1 MLSHRDRLR
10 GAGHFSTIDKTW
22 LDGVIMK
29 AWAMVALLISAAS
42 LPLGAAEPPGDLAA
56 LPYFVA
62 RQPGQPIIAAGIMPV
77 KPFTVLGPRGA
88 LLGQQDGS
96 FEAWIFPWKIFSHM
110 RITAEM
116 KDYAVPI
123 DVNEQAS
130 TIDVQPGHTTI
141 TFSHANFTVRE
152 TLFAPQQA
160 PEGGGALAFYQIE
173 AVRPM
178 TLTFSFTPEMLRM
191 WPALSDDRPSPEWV
205 KTGASGFYVLHLNFP
220 DHAGAIAMPT
230 AQYGILAPY
239 QERPKNYPLQF
250 VIHFDPAT
258 DRNKLYPLLMTTADT
273 AAAATT
279 PALASKLQALDSG
292 FRELF
297 SDSEKHFQNF
307 TAQHLSIDT
316 PDQKLNQ
323 AFTWAEVAID
333 QLRVET
339 IPSHSE
345 TALVAGFYTS
355 GDSARPGFGWYFG
368 RDALWTLYAVNS
380 YGDYQLTRDELNF
393 LIKRQSPEGRIIHE
407 WSQTADL
414 VDWKSLPYAYASAD
428 ANPLLLMAADD
439 YLKVSGDT
447 QFIQTNWDALERAWT
462 FETTH
467 DSDGDGTYENTEGS
481 GWVESWPPGMPHQE
495 IYLAALDQ
503 QASTAMAALA
513 RATAHPDIAQQAEIR
528 ATKVGATIEKE
539 YLLPGGGFYAF
550 SRNADGSTD
559 PSPTIFPAVA
569 SWDGTYR
576 LQHAQPMFDRWAA
589 QEFSTDWGTR
599 DLSPTVSFYDP
610 ISYHQGTVWPLYT
623 GWVAVSE
630 YRNGRNLSAYAH
642 LMQNADLTW
651 AQDPGAV
658 TELLSGEFFS
668 PLGRSTSHQLWS
680 SAMVISPVVRG
691 LFGLEWDAANHHL
704 MVTPSLPADWDK
716 AQLHHVPLGSSD
728 VDLEIRRDGT
738 MLTVRATGASAQQV
752 VLASRT
758 PGAKW
763 AANILHIPLPAVE
776 VAFAHAL
783 PEPGATTQQ
792 MKVIDQQ
799 SSANSLTLT
808 LSGMANTRQILMMRV
823 NDARARP
830 QVDGAQVAVQSS
842 PSLRLLEVQFGA
854 GEGYVE
860 KTLKFTW

>member
-1 MLSHRDRLR
+1 
-10 GAGHFSTIDKTW
+10 
-22 LDGVIMK
+22 MK
-29 AWAMVALLISAAS
+29 AWAIVALLISAVS
-42 LPLGAAEPPGDLAA
+42 LPVGAAEPPGDLPA
-56 LPYFVA
+56 LADFVA
-62 RQPGQPIIAAGIMPV
+62 RQPGQPTITAGIMPV
-77 KPFTVLGPRGA
+77 KPFTVVGPRGA

-116 KDYAVPI
+116 KDYPVPI
-123 DVNEQAS
+123 DVNEQAAN
-130 TIDVQPGHTTI
+130 IDVQPGHTTI

-152 TLFAPQQA
+152 TLFAPQHA
-160 PEGGGALAFYQIE
+160 PEGGGALAFYQIQ

-178 TLTFSFTPEMLRM
+178 TLSFSFTPQMLRM
-191 WPALSDDRPSPEWV
+191 WPAPSDDRPSAEWV

-220 DHAGAIAMPT
+220 DHAGAVAMPT
-230 AQYGILAPY
+230 AQSGILEPY

-258 DRNKLYPLLMTTADT
+258 DGDKLYPLLMTTADT

-279 PALASKLQALDSG
+279 PALAARLQALDNG
-292 FRELF
+292 FRELY
-297 SDSEKHFQNF
+297 SDSQNHFQNF
-307 TAQHLSIDT
+307 TAQHLSIET

-323 AFTWAEVAID
+323 AFAWAEVAID

-345 TALVAGFYTS
+345 TALVAGFYHS

-380 YGDYQLTRDELNF
+380 YGDFQLTRDELNF
-393 LIKRQSPEGRIIHE
+393 LIKRQSPEGKMIHE
-407 WSQTADL
+407 WAQTADL

-428 ANPLLLMAADD
+428 ANPLFLMAAED
-439 YLKVSGDT
+439 YLKVSGDS
-447 QFIQTNWDALERAWT
+447 QFIKTNWDALERAWT
-462 FETTH
+462 FEITH
-467 DSDGDGTYENTEGS
+467 DSDGDGIYENTEGS
-481 GWVESWPPGMPHQE
+481 GWVESWPTGMPHQE

-503 QASTAMAALA
+503 QASTAMAALS
-513 RATAHPDIAQQAEIR
+513 RATGHPDIAQQAEAR
-528 ATKVGATIEKE
+528 AAKVGATMEKE

-589 QEFSTDWGTR
+589 REFSTDWGTR

-623 GWVAVSE
+623 GWVALSE
-630 YRNGRNLSAYAH
+630 YRNGRSLSAYAH

-658 TELLSGEFFS
+658 TELLSGQFFS

-691 LFGLEWDAANHHL
+691 LFGLEWDAANHQL

-716 AQLHHVPLGSSD
+716 AQLHHVPLGGSN
-728 VDLEIRRDGT
+728 VDLEMTRDGT
-738 MLTVRATGASAQQV
+738 MLMVRAAGASAQQV
-752 VLASRT
+752 VLASHT

-763 AANILHIPLPAVE
+763 AGNILRIPLPAVE
-776 VAFAHAL
+776 IALAHAL

-792 MKVIDQQ
+792 TKVIDQQ

-808 LSGMANTRQILMMRV
+808 LSGMANTRQTLMIRV
-823 NDARARP
+823 NDVRARP
-830 QVDGAQVAVQSS
+830 HVDGAQIAAQSN
-842 PSLRLLEVQFGA
+842 PSLRPLEVQFGA
-854 GEGYVE
+854 GQGYVE
-860 KTLKFTW
+860 KTLKVTW

>member
-1 MLSHRDRLR
+1 ME
-10 GAGHFSTIDKTW
+10 G
-22 LDGVIMK
+22 IMK
-29 AWAMVALLISAAS
+29 AWAIVALLISAVS
-42 LPLGAAEPPGDLAA
+42 LSLGAAELPGDLPA
-56 LPYFVA
+56 LADFVA
-62 RQPGQPIIAAGIMPV
+62 RQPDQPIIAGDIMPV
-77 KPFTVLGPRGA
+77 RPFTVVGPRGA

-116 KDYAVPI
+116 KDYPVPI
-123 DVNEQAS
+123 DVNEQAA

-152 TLFAPQQA
+152 TLFAPQHA
-160 PEGGGALAFYQIE
+160 PEGGGALAFYQIQ

-178 TLTFSFTPEMLRM
+178 TLTFSFTPQMLRM

-220 DHAGAIAMPT
+220 DHAGAVAMPT
-230 AQYGILAPY
+230 AQPGILAPY

-258 DRNKLYPLLMTTADT
+258 DRDKLYPLLMTTADT
-273 AAAATT
+273 AAAANT
-279 PALASKLQALDSG
+279 PALASRLQALDNG
-292 FRELF
+292 FRELY
-297 SDSEKHFQNF
+297 SESQNHFQNF
-307 TAQHLSIDT
+307 TAQHLSIET

-345 TALVAGFYTS
+345 TALVAGFYSS

-393 LIKRQSPEGRIIHE
+393 LIKRQSPEGRMIHE

-428 ANPLLLMAADD
+428 ANPLFLMAADD
-439 YLKVSGDT
+439 YLKVSGDR

-467 DSDGDGTYENTEGS
+467 DSDGDGIYENTEGS
-481 GWVESWPPGMPHQE
+481 GWVESWPTGMPHQE

-513 RATAHPDIAQQAEIR
+513 RATGHPDIAQQAEIR
-528 ATKVGATIEKE
+528 AAKVGATMEKE

-550 SRNADGSTD
+550 SRNPDGSTD

-576 LQHAQPMFDRWAA
+576 LQHAQPMLDRWAA

-623 GWVAVSE
+623 GWVSLAE
-630 YRNGRNLSAYAH
+630 YRNGRSLSAYAH
-642 LMQNADLTW
+642 LMQNVDLTW

-680 SAMVISPVVRG
+680 SAMVISPVMRG
-691 LFGLEWDAANHHL
+691 LFGLEWDAANHQL

-716 AQLHHVPLGSSD
+716 AQLHHVPLGGSN
-728 VDLEIRRDGT
+728 VDLEMTREGS
-738 MLTVRATGASAQQV
+738 MLMVRASGAAAQQV
-752 VLASRT
+752 VLASHT
-758 PGAKW
+758 PGAKR
-763 AANILHIPLPAVE
+763 AGNVLRIPLPAVE
-776 VAFAHAL
+776 VAFVHAL

-808 LSGMANTRQILMMRV
+808 LAGMANTRQTLMMRV
-823 NDARARP
+823 NDVRAKP
-830 QVDGAQVAVQSS
+830 HVDGAQIAAQSS
-842 PSLRLLEVQFGA
+842 PSLRSLEVQFGA